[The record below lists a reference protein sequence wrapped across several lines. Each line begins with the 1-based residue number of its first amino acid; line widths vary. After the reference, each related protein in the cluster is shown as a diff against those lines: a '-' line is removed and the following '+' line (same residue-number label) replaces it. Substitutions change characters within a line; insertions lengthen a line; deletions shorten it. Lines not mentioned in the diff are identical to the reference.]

1 MTDEQNDIAEEHPT
15 QDGTETTGQTAGD
28 DTLPRDGGE
37 AAGRVA
43 DDEGLPPDDSAE
55 AEAEGAEDEAAA
67 PESDPLAR
75 AERERDEYLELAQRT
90 KAEFE
95 NYRKRMVAEVAAATE
110 RGKGE
115 VAGGLVNVLDNLE
128 RALEA
133 ADVSPQTALEGG
145 EIEGALQQGVALTY
159 RELCGV
165 LTRAGVEVIDPSG
178 EKFDP
183 AWHEAIQSMPS
194 EEAESGQVIQVLQ
207 KGYRLGD
214 RVLRPA
220 RVIVSA

>member
-1 MTDEQNDIAEEHPT
+1 MSEEKP
-15 QDGTETTGQTAGD
+15 QDVEETTSPPAGD
-28 DTLPRDGGE
+28 DALPRDGGE
-37 AAGRVA
+37 AAGRA
-43 DDEGLPPDDSAE
+43 AEDEGLPQDGAAE
-55 AEAEGAEDEAAA
+55 AEVEGAEDEAAA
-67 PESDPLAR
+67 PESDPLAM

-95 NYRKRMVAEVAAATE
+95 NYRRRMVAEVGAATE

-115 VAGGLVNVLDNLE
+115 VASGLVGVLDNLE

-133 ADVSPQTALEGG
+133 AEVSPQAALEGG
-145 EIEGALQQGVALTY
+145 EIEGALQQGIALTY
-159 RELCGV
+159 RELSSV
-165 LTRAGVEVIDPSG
+165 LSRAGVEAIDPAG

-183 AWHEAIQSMPS
+183 SWHEAIQSMPS
-194 EEAESGQVIQVLQ
+194 ADHESGHIVQVLQ

>member
-1 MTDEQNDIAEEHPT
+1 MTEEELEITTEEEAPDPGASYDEPQ
-15 QDGTETTGQTAGD
+15 
-28 DTLPRDGGE
+28 
-37 AAGRVA
+37 
-43 DDEGLPPDDSAE
+43 EG
-55 AEAEGAEDEAAA
+55 EAEGEVPEATE
-67 PESDPLAR
+67 PEEGTPEPDPLAE

-115 VAGGLVNVLDNLE
+115 LAGGLVGVLDNLE
-128 RALEA
+128 RALETIEIAPDA
-133 ADVSPQTALEGG
+133 ALDGAEA
-145 EIEGALQQGVALTY
+145 EGALEQGVVLTY
-159 RELCGV
+159 RELRGT
-165 LTRAGVEVIDPSG
+165 LTRAGVESINPIGDR
-178 EKFDP
+178 FDP
-183 AWHEAIQSMPS
+183 TWHEAIQSLPS
-194 EEAESGQVIQVLQ
+194 EEHESGVVVEVLQ